1 MSIEEMILGYTV
13 NGAKQLGIES
23 AKGSIEVDKDAD
35 YLVFENNLLT
45 AEPQGFSFNKPE
57 EVYFSGKKMK

>member
-1 MSIEEMILGYTV
+1 MIIGYTI

-23 AKGSIEVDKDAD
+23 RKGSIAVDKDAD
-35 YLVFENNLLT
+35 YIVFENDFLT
-45 AEPQGFSFNKPE
+45 AEPQGLSFNKPE